1 MLLLLLEPFHETLG
15 DTKNKSMQLCYSCE
29 VARVDASPHVGII
42 PSLFFNDGW
51 HCVDDAWMIRTA
63 AN

>member
-1 MLLLLLEPFHETLG
+1 MLLLLLEPFHEMLG
-15 DTKNKSMQLCYSCE
+15 DTKNKSIHYSCE
-29 VARVDASPHVGII
+29 VARVDASPHVCII

-51 HCVDDAWMIRTA
+51 HCVDDAWLIRTA